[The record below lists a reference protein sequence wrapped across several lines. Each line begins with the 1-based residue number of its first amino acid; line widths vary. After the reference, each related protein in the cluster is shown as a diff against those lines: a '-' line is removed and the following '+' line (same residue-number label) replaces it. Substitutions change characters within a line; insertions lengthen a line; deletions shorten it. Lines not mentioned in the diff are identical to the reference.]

1 MKLSSSKYIDKTMGG
16 EMHYLTAD
24 NRDFL
29 LELYQNLSGENTG

>member
-1 MKLSSSKYIDKTMGG
+1 MGG

-29 LELYQNLSGENTG
+29 LDIHQELQKK

>member
-1 MKLSSSKYIDKTMGG
+1 MGG

-29 LELYQNLSGENTG
+29 CQLYHCLAESDKQ